1 MRRLQLTWNP
11 WDGIDLL
18 LRAEEAQFAVRSDQ
32 IERLGPSVDFCD
44 LLIKI
49 LLIAHFEII
58 HRSSCCFLIRDEI
71 VKIAAM
77 FVVIIDLAI

>member
-1 MRRLQLTWNP
+1 MRRLKLARNP
-11 WDGIDLL
+11 WYGVDLL

-32 IERLGPSVDFCD
+32 IEWLGPSINFCD

-71 VKIAAM
+71 VIIIAM
-77 FVVIIDLAI
+77 FVVVGNLTI